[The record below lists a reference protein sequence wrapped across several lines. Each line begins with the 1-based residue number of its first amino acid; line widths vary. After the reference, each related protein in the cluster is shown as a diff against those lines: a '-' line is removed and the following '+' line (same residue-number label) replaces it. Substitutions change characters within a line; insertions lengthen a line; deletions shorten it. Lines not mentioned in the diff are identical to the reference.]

1 MIEFDKVKSKWKR
14 PGDNALFANLFWSLH
29 SLKEIQSG
37 AVLSKDDWKRLE
49 STIHRLEG
57 LLKQSK

>member
-1 MIEFDKVKSKWKR
+1 MTEFDKLKSKWER
-14 PGDNALFANLFWSLH
+14 PGDTALFANLFWSLK
-29 SLKEIQSG
+29 SLKEIQTS